1 MPYLISTTEIEDAL
15 KRIFGF
21 DRFKGQQRAICENVL
36 SGKDTF
42 VIMPT
47 GGGKSLC
54 YQLPALL
61 SEGTAIVVSP
71 LIALMKNQVDSIR
84 GFGEKEGVAHFF
96 NSSLTKGEREKVK
109 QDIVSGKT
117 KMLFVAPESLTK
129 EENVQFLRTIQV
141 SFFAIDEAH
150 CISEWG
156 HDFRPE
162 YRRLRA
168 IIEEIDRAPIIALTA
183 TATPKV
189 QHDILK
195 NLGMTGATLFK
206 DSFNRANLFY
216 EIRPKIEV
224 NKEIIRFIRQ
234 HQGKSGIIYC
244 QNRKKVE
251 ELAELLQLNG
261 ISAVPYHAGLDSK
274 TRNLNQDLFL
284 HQNVDVIVA
293 TIAFGMGIDKPDIRF
308 IIHHDIPKSLESYYQ
323 ETGRAGRDGGE
334 GICVAFYDYN
344 DVAKL
349 EKLLS
354 GKPIAE
360 QEIHKLLLQE
370 VVSFAESGS
379 CRRQALMHYFG
390 EHFPMDQCHEMC
402 DNCAHPKETFQ
413 AKEALLL
420 LFDTLLAMKGKFKMT
435 QVLDVL
441 QGRRTNHT
449 ETYRHTDL
457 AQFGKGNNQSDAFWL
472 TLMRQALVQDFLSKE
487 VEHYGTLLLTKKA
500 LSFIE
505 SPENIHFFKERSF
518 HPSTADNTAAL
529 IGKGGSALDTQ
540 LLGMLK
546 DLRKQVARQ
555 RNLPPFVVFQDFSL
569 DEMATAYPITMEE
582 LKQINGVGEG
592 KAMKFGKPFVELIA
606 NHVRENEIDRPMD
619 LGFKSVAN
627 KSTIKVAIIQSID
640 RKIPLD
646 VIARNKDLELAEL
659 VHEIEAIVQAGIRLD
674 LDYYVNKL
682 TEEEEV
688 QTIFQLLRDSENA
701 DLQVVIDEYGDVY
714 SEVELRILRVK
725 FLSDMGN

>member
-1 MPYLISTTEIEDAL
+1 MPYVDNTTEIEDAL

-21 DRFKGQQRAICENVL
+21 DRFKGQQKAICENVL
-36 SGKDTF
+36 AGNDTF

-61 SEGTAIVVSP
+61 SEGTAIIVSP

-84 GFGEKEGVAHFF
+84 GFGEQEGVAHFF

-129 EENVQFLRTIQV
+129 EENTQFLRSIQV

-189 QHDILK
+189 QQDILK
-195 NLGMTGATLFK
+195 NLGMADAALFK
-206 DSFNRANLFY
+206 DSFNRSSLYY

-234 HQGKSGIIYC
+234 HPGKSGIIYC

-284 HQNVDVIVA
+284 HQEVDVIVA

-344 DVAKL
+344 DVVKL

-370 VVSFAESGS
+370 VVSFAESGA
-379 CRRQALMHYFG
+379 CRRQALLHYFG
-390 EHFPMDQCHEMC
+390 EHFAVENCNEMC
-402 DNCAHPKETFQ
+402 DNCAHPKDTFP

-420 LFDTLLAMKGKFKMT
+420 VFDTLLSMKGKYKMA
-435 QVLDVL
+435 QVLDVI
-441 QGRRTNHT
+441 QGRYTNHT
-449 ETYRHTDL
+449 ETYRHTEL
-457 AQFGKGNNQSDAFWL
+457 PQFGNGKDKPDTFWL
-472 TLMRQALVQDFLSKE
+472 AVMRQALVHDFLSKE

-505 SPENIHFFKERSF
+505 SPYNVDFY
-518 HPSTADNTAAL
+518 ADRDFQSSDSDDSSAL
-529 IGKGGSALDTQ
+529 SGKGGSALDA
-540 LLGMLK
+540 LLLSLLK
-546 DLRKQVARQ
+546 DLRKQIARQ

-569 DEMATAYPITMEE
+569 DEMATAYPITMDE
-582 LKQINGVGEG
+582 LKQISGVGEG
-592 KAMKFGKPFVELIA
+592 KAIKFGKPFVELIA
-606 NHVRENEIDRPMD
+606 RHVEENEIDRPMD
-619 LGFKSVAN
+619 AGFKSVAN
-627 KSTIKVAIIQSID
+627 KSAIKVAVIQSID

-646 VIARNKDLELAEL
+646 VIARNKDLELADLIHEL
-659 VHEIEAIVQAGIRLD
+659 EAIVQAGIRLD

-682 TEEEEV
+682 TDKEEQEG
-688 QTIFQLLRDSENA
+688 IFGLLRESENA
-701 DLQVVIDEYGDVY
+701 DIHVLIDEYGDVY
-714 SEVELRILRVK
+714 SDDELRILRVK

>member
-1 MPYLISTTEIEDAL
+1 MPYVDNTTEIEDAL

-21 DRFKGQQRAICENVL
+21 DRFKGQQKAICENVL
-36 SGKDTF
+36 AGKDTF

-61 SEGTAIVVSP
+61 SEGTAVIVSP

-84 GFGEKEGVAHFF
+84 GFGEQEGVAHFF

-109 QDIVSGKT
+109 QDILSGKT

-129 EENVQFLRTIQV
+129 EENTQFLRSIQV

-189 QHDILK
+189 QQDILK
-195 NLGMTGATLFK
+195 NLGMADATLFK
-206 DSFNRANLFY
+206 DSFNRSSLYY
-216 EIRPKIEV
+216 EIRPKVEV

-234 HQGKSGIIYC
+234 HQSKSGIIYC

-284 HQNVDVIVA
+284 HQEVDVIVA

-344 DVAKL
+344 DVVKL

-354 GKPIAE
+354 GKPLAE

-370 VVSFAESGS
+370 VVSFAESGA
-379 CRRQALMHYFG
+379 CRRQALLHYFG
-390 EHFPMDQCHEMC
+390 EHFSKEHCNEMC
-402 DNCAHPKETFQ
+402 DNCAHPKETFP
-413 AKEALLL
+413 AKDALLL
-420 LFDTLLAMKGKFKMT
+420 VFDTLLAMKGKYKMA
-435 QVLDVL
+435 QVLDVI
-441 QGRRTNHT
+441 QGRHTNHT
-449 ETYRHTDL
+449 ETYRHTEL
-457 AQFGKGNNQSDAFWL
+457 AQFGKGKDKPDAFWL
-472 TLMRQALVQDFLSKE
+472 AVMRQALVQDFLSKE
-487 VEHYGTLLLTKKA
+487 VEHYGTLLLNKKA

-505 SPENIHFFKERSF
+505 SPCNIDFYKDRDFQASDSDES
-518 HPSTADNTAAL
+518 SGLT
-529 IGKGGSALDTQ
+529 GKGGSALDT
-540 LLGMLK
+540 LLLSLLK
-546 DLRKQVARQ
+546 DLRKQIARQ
-555 RNLPPFVVFQDFSL
+555 RNLPPFVIFQDFSL
-569 DEMATAYPITMEE
+569 DEMATAYPINMDE
-582 LKQINGVGEG
+582 LKQISGVGEG
-592 KAMKFGKPFVELIA
+592 KAMKFGKPFVDLIA
-606 NHVRENEIDRPMD
+606 RHVEENDIDRPMD

-627 KSTIKVAIIQSID
+627 KSAIKVAVIQSID

-646 VIARNKDLELAEL
+646 VIARNKDLELADLIHEL
-659 VHEIEAIVQAGIRLD
+659 EAVVQAGIRLD

-682 TEEEEV
+682 TEEEEL
-688 QTIFQLLRDSENA
+688 QGIFELLRDSESA
-701 DLQVVIDEYGDVY
+701 DLQILIDEYGDVY
-714 SEVELRILRVK
+714 SEEELRILRVK

>member
-1 MPYLISTTEIEDAL
+1 MPYVDNTTEIEDAL

-21 DRFKGQQRAICENVL
+21 DRFKGQQKAICENVL
-36 SGKDTF
+36 AGKDTF

-61 SEGTAIVVSP
+61 SEGTAVIVSP

-84 GFGEKEGVAHFF
+84 GFGEQEGVAHFF

-109 QDIVSGKT
+109 QDILSGKT

-129 EENVQFLRTIQV
+129 EENTQFLRSIQV

-189 QHDILK
+189 QQDILK
-195 NLGMTGATLFK
+195 NLGMADATLFK
-206 DSFNRANLFY
+206 DSFNRSSLYY
-216 EIRPKIEV
+216 EIRPKVEV

-284 HQNVDVIVA
+284 HQEVDVIVA

-344 DVAKL
+344 DVVKL

-354 GKPIAE
+354 GKPLAE

-370 VVSFAESGS
+370 VVSFAESGA
-379 CRRQALMHYFG
+379 CRRQALLHYFG
-390 EHFPMDQCHEMC
+390 EHFSKEHCNEMC
-402 DNCAHPKETFQ
+402 DNCAHPKETFP
-413 AKEALLL
+413 AKDALLL
-420 LFDTLLAMKGKFKMT
+420 VFDTLLAMKGKYKMA
-435 QVLDVL
+435 QVLDVI
-441 QGRRTNHT
+441 QGRHTNHT
-449 ETYRHTDL
+449 ETYRHTEL
-457 AQFGKGNNQSDAFWL
+457 AQFGKGKDKPDAFWL
-472 TLMRQALVQDFLSKE
+472 AVMRQALVQDFLSKE
-487 VEHYGTLLLTKKA
+487 VEHYGTLLLNKKA

-505 SPENIHFFKERSF
+505 SPCNIDFYKDRDFQASDSDES
-518 HPSTADNTAAL
+518 SGLT
-529 IGKGGSALDTQ
+529 GKGCSALDT
-540 LLGMLK
+540 LLLSLLK
-546 DLRKQVARQ
+546 DLRKQIARQ
-555 RNLPPFVVFQDFSL
+555 RNLPPFVIFQDFSL
-569 DEMATAYPITMEE
+569 DEMATAYPINMDE
-582 LKQINGVGEG
+582 LKQISGVGEG
-592 KAMKFGKPFVELIA
+592 KAMKFGKPFVDLIA
-606 NHVRENEIDRPMD
+606 RHVEENDIDRPMD

-627 KSTIKVAIIQSID
+627 KSAIKVAVIQSID

-646 VIARNKDLELAEL
+646 VIARNKDLELADLIHEL
-659 VHEIEAIVQAGIRLD
+659 EAVVQAGIRLD

-682 TEEEEV
+682 TEEEEL
-688 QTIFQLLRDSENA
+688 QGIFELLRDSESA
-701 DLQVVIDEYGDVY
+701 DLQILIDEYGDVY
-714 SEVELRILRVK
+714 SEEELRILRVK

>member
-1 MPYLISTTEIEDAL
+1 MPYVDNTTEIEDAL

-21 DRFKGQQRAICENVL
+21 DRFKGQQKAICENVL
-36 SGKDTF
+36 AGKDTF

-61 SEGTAIVVSP
+61 SEGTAVIVSP

-84 GFGEKEGVAHFF
+84 GFGEQEGVAHFF

-109 QDIVSGKT
+109 QDILSGKT

-129 EENVQFLRTIQV
+129 EENTQFLRSIQV

-189 QHDILK
+189 QQDILK
-195 NLGMTGATLFK
+195 NLGMADATLFK
-206 DSFNRANLFY
+206 DSFNRSSLYY
-216 EIRPKIEV
+216 EIRPKVEV

-284 HQNVDVIVA
+284 HQEVDVIVA

-344 DVAKL
+344 DVVKL

-354 GKPIAE
+354 GKPLAE

-370 VVSFAESGS
+370 VVSFAESGA
-379 CRRQALMHYFG
+379 CRRQALLHYFG
-390 EHFPMDQCHEMC
+390 EHFSKEHCNEMC
-402 DNCAHPKETFQ
+402 DNCAHPKETFP
-413 AKEALLL
+413 AKDALLL
-420 LFDTLLAMKGKFKMT
+420 VFDTLLAMKGKYKMA
-435 QVLDVL
+435 QVLDVI
-441 QGRRTNHT
+441 QGRHTNHT
-449 ETYRHTDL
+449 ETYRHTEL
-457 AQFGKGNNQSDAFWL
+457 AQFGKGKDKPDAFWL
-472 TLMRQALVQDFLSKE
+472 AVMRQALVQDFLSKE
-487 VEHYGTLLLTKKA
+487 VEHYGTLLLNKKA

-505 SPENIHFFKERSF
+505 SPCNIDFYKDRDFQASDSDES
-518 HPSTADNTAAL
+518 SGLT
-529 IGKGGSALDTQ
+529 GKGGSALDT
-540 LLGMLK
+540 LLLSLLK
-546 DLRKQVARQ
+546 DLRKQIARQ
-555 RNLPPFVVFQDFSL
+555 RNLPPFVIFQDFSL
-569 DEMATAYPITMEE
+569 DEMATAYPINMDE
-582 LKQINGVGEG
+582 LKQISGVGEG
-592 KAMKFGKPFVELIA
+592 KAMKFGKPFVDLIA
-606 NHVRENEIDRPMD
+606 RHVEENDIDRPMD

-627 KSTIKVAIIQSID
+627 KSAIKVAVIQSID

-646 VIARNKDLELAEL
+646 VIARNKDLELADLIHEL
-659 VHEIEAIVQAGIRLD
+659 EAVVQAGIRLD

-682 TEEEEV
+682 TEEEEL
-688 QTIFQLLRDSENA
+688 QGIFELLRDSEDA
-701 DLQVVIDEYGDVY
+701 DLQVLIDEYGDVY
-714 SEVELRILRVK
+714 SEEELRILRVK

>member
-1 MPYLISTTEIEDAL
+1 MPYVDNTTEIEDAL

-21 DRFKGQQRAICENVL
+21 DRFKGQQKAICENVL
-36 SGKDTF
+36 AGKDTF

-61 SEGTAIVVSP
+61 SEGTAVIVSP

-84 GFGEKEGVAHFF
+84 GFGEQEGVAHFF

-109 QDIVSGKT
+109 QDILSGKT

-129 EENVQFLRTIQV
+129 EENTQFLRSIQV

-189 QHDILK
+189 QQDILK
-195 NLGMTGATLFK
+195 NLGMADATLFK
-206 DSFNRANLFY
+206 DSFNRSSLYY
-216 EIRPKIEV
+216 EIRPKVEV

-284 HQNVDVIVA
+284 HQEVDVIVA

-344 DVAKL
+344 DVVKL

-354 GKPIAE
+354 GKPLAE

-370 VVSFAESGS
+370 VVSFAESGA
-379 CRRQALMHYFG
+379 CRRQALLHYFG
-390 EHFPMDQCHEMC
+390 EHFSKEHCNEMC
-402 DNCAHPKETFQ
+402 DNCAHPKETFP
-413 AKEALLL
+413 AKDALLL
-420 LFDTLLAMKGKFKMT
+420 VFDTLLAMKGKYKMA
-435 QVLDVL
+435 QVLDVI
-441 QGRRTNHT
+441 QGRHTNHT
-449 ETYRHTDL
+449 ETYRHTEL
-457 AQFGKGNNQSDAFWL
+457 AQFGKGKDKPDAFWL
-472 TLMRQALVQDFLSKE
+472 AVMRQALVQDFLSKE
-487 VEHYGTLLLTKKA
+487 VEHYGTLLLNKKA

-505 SPENIHFFKERSF
+505 SPCNIDFYKDRDFQASDSDES
-518 HPSTADNTAAL
+518 SGLT
-529 IGKGGSALDTQ
+529 GKGGSALDT
-540 LLGMLK
+540 LLLSLLK
-546 DLRKQVARQ
+546 DLRKQIARQ
-555 RNLPPFVVFQDFSL
+555 RNLPPFVIFQDFSL
-569 DEMATAYPITMEE
+569 DEMATAYPINMDE
-582 LKQINGVGEG
+582 LKQISGVGEG
-592 KAMKFGKPFVELIA
+592 KAMKFGKPFVDLIA
-606 NHVRENEIDRPMD
+606 RHVEENDIDRPMD

-627 KSTIKVAIIQSID
+627 KSAIKVAVIQSID

-646 VIARNKDLELAEL
+646 VIARNKDLELADLIHEL
-659 VHEIEAIVQAGIRLD
+659 EAVVQAGIRLD

-682 TEEEEV
+682 TEEEEL
-688 QTIFQLLRDSENA
+688 QGIFELLRDSESA
-701 DLQVVIDEYGDVY
+701 DLQILIDEYGDVY
-714 SEVELRILRVK
+714 SEEELRILRVK

>member
-1 MPYLISTTEIEDAL
+1 MPYVENTTEIEDAL

-21 DRFKGQQRAICENVL
+21 DRFKGQQKAICENVL
-36 SGKDTF
+36 AGKDTF
-42 VIMPT
+42 VIIPT

-61 SEGTAIVVSP
+61 SEGTAVIVSP

-84 GFGEKEGVAHFF
+84 GFGEQEGVAHFF

-129 EENVQFLRTIQV
+129 EENTQFLRSIQV

-189 QHDILK
+189 QQDILK
-195 NLGMTGATLFK
+195 NLGMADATLFK
-206 DSFNRANLFY
+206 DSFNRPSLYY
-216 EIRPKIEV
+216 EIRPKVEV

-284 HQNVDVIVA
+284 HQEVDVIVA

-344 DVAKL
+344 DVVKL

-370 VVSFAESGS
+370 VVSFAESGA
-379 CRRQALMHYFG
+379 CRRQALLHYFG
-390 EHFPMDQCHEMC
+390 EHFPKEHCNEMC
-402 DNCAHPKETFQ
+402 DNCAHPKETFP
-413 AKEALLL
+413 AKDALLL
-420 LFDTLLAMKGKFKMT
+420 VFDTLLAMKGKYKMA
-435 QVLDVL
+435 QVLDVIR
-441 QGRRTNHT
+441 GRHTNHT
-449 ETYRHTDL
+449 ETYRHTEL
-457 AQFGKGNNQSDAFWL
+457 AQFGKGKDKPDAFWL
-472 TLMRQALVQDFLSKE
+472 AVMRQALVQDFLSKE
-487 VEHYGTLLLTKKA
+487 VEHYGTLLLNKKA

-505 SPENIHFFKERSF
+505 SPSNIDFYKDRDFQASDSDES
-518 HPSTADNTAAL
+518 SGLT
-529 IGKGGSALDTQ
+529 GKGGSALDT
-540 LLGMLK
+540 LLLSLLK
-546 DLRKQVARQ
+546 DLRKQIARQ
-555 RNLPPFVVFQDFSL
+555 RNLPPFVIFQDFSL
-569 DEMATAYPITMEE
+569 DEMATAYPINMDE
-582 LKQINGVGEG
+582 LKQISGVGEG
-592 KAMKFGKPFVELIA
+592 KAIKFGKPFVDLIA
-606 NHVRENEIDRPMD
+606 RHVEENDIDRPMD
-619 LGFKSVAN
+619 VGFKSVAN
-627 KSTIKVAIIQSID
+627 KSAIKVAVIQSID

-646 VIARNKDLELAEL
+646 VIARNKDLELADLIHEL
-659 VHEIEAIVQAGIRLD
+659 EGIVQAGIRLD

-682 TEEEEV
+682 TDKEEQEG
-688 QTIFQLLRDSENA
+688 IFELLRESENA
-701 DLQVVIDEYGDVY
+701 DVQVLIDEYGDVY
-714 SEVELRILRVK
+714 SEDELRVLRVK